1 MRGNHIAGVDR
12 SISLNHDGSF
22 ASVCRSLRRDCKDLD
37 LRFRQWLSVVAQ
49 RRAVR
54 AALLP
59 EFPALGHILELGE
72 PYSFLLQ
79 TKLVT
84 FRDLSLATKG

>member
-1 MRGNHIAGVDR
+1 MRGNRIAGVDR

-22 ASVCRSLRRDCKDLD
+22 ASGRRCLRRDCKDLD
-37 LRFRQWLSVVAQ
+37 LRFDRRLSVAAQ
-49 RRAVR
+49 RPSVPR
-54 AALLP
+54 AA
-59 EFPALGHILELGE
+59 ARISDGGHIRNWGE

-84 FRDLSLATKG
+84 SPGFSSATKG

>member
-1 MRGNHIAGVDR
+1 MRGNRIAGVDR

-22 ASVCRSLRRDCKDLD
+22 ASGRRCLRRDCKDFE
-37 LRFRQWLSVVAQ
+37 LRFDQRLSVAAH

-54 AALLP
+54 AGLLP
-59 EFPALGHILELGE
+59 GFPTGGHILELVE

-79 TKLVT
+79 AKVVT
-84 FRDLSLATKG
+84 SRGLSSATKG